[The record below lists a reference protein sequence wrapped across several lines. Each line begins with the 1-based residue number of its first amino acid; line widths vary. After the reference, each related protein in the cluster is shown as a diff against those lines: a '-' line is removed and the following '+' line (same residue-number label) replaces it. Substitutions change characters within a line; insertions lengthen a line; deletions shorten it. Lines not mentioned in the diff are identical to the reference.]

1 MMKAI
6 KFQFKNGK
14 EHTVVNVHKPTPAED
29 EILVKV
35 QYSALDTSLDYFR
48 NKTLDRFF
56 VHSTKD
62 PLYLGYH
69 YSGIVEEHGSNVTS
83 SSSGDEKHHHDVPPK
98 GAKVFG
104 FLQYEPSQT
113 QGAWAEYITVKPNDC
128 AILRG
133 SDDMIAA
140 AASGTETLTALQA
153 IRDFGKLGSNGK
165 NKSILIVG
173 AGGGVGNAGVQIAKQ
188 LGATVTAVV
197 SSKDVQNAKKW
208 GADHIINRS
217 TDTHYVARL
226 IKDKKQ
232 NFDIIFDTPNTLSAG
247 QSIQL
252 LKENGVVVNTLPNM
266 SMLWGM
272 IRTMFSS
279 KSFTFVHVVS
289 KRNDLELV
297 RGWMEQGQLQI
308 PIDSVFQ
315 IKDMQAA
322 IDKQR
327 GKKKK
332 GRVVIQVENGWDL

>member
-1 MMKAI
+1 M
-6 KFQFKNGK
+6 G
-14 EHTVVNVHKPTPAED
+14 
-29 EILVKV
+29 
-35 QYSALDTSLDYFR
+35 
-48 NKTLDRFF
+48 
-56 VHSTKD
+56 
-62 PLYLGYH
+62 
-69 YSGIVEEHGSNVTS
+69 
-83 SSSGDEKHHHDVPPK
+83 
-98 GAKVFG
+98 
-104 FLQYEPSQT
+104 
-113 QGAWAEYITVKPNDC
+113 
-128 AILRG
+128 
-133 SDDMIAA
+133 
-140 AASGTETLTALQA
+140 ETLTALQA

-165 NKSILIVG
+165 DKSILIVG

-226 IKDKKQ
+226 IKDKKE

-297 RGWMEQGQLQI
+297 RGWMEQGSLQI

-332 GRVVIQVENGWDL
+332 GRVVIQVENGWKLQDPAFKN

>member
-1 MMKAI
+1 M
-6 KFQFKNGK
+6 G
-14 EHTVVNVHKPTPAED
+14 
-29 EILVKV
+29 
-35 QYSALDTSLDYFR
+35 
-48 NKTLDRFF
+48 
-56 VHSTKD
+56 
-62 PLYLGYH
+62 
-69 YSGIVEEHGSNVTS
+69 
-83 SSSGDEKHHHDVPPK
+83 
-98 GAKVFG
+98 
-104 FLQYEPSQT
+104 
-113 QGAWAEYITVKPNDC
+113 
-128 AILRG
+128 
-133 SDDMIAA
+133 MIAA

-217 TDTHYVARL
+217 TDTHYVARW

-252 LKENGVVVNTLPNM
+252 LKENGVVVNALPNM

-279 KSFTFVHVVS
+279 KPYSFVHVVS

-297 RGWMEQGQLQI
+297 RGWMEQGSLKI
-308 PIDSVFQ
+308 PIDSVFK

-322 IDKQR
+322 IDKQH
-327 GKKKK
+327 GKKK
-332 GRVVIQVENGWDL
+332 GRVVIRVENGWD